1 MIFEKV
7 KEVVADTLKVDA
19 NEITL
24 EASFQEDLDADSLD
38 IVQLLMAFEEE
49 FDFEIPDEEAENL
62 RTVSDVVNYIQA
74 HTEE

>member
-7 KEVVADTLKVDA
+7 KEVVADTLKIDA

-74 HTEE
+74 HTEQ